1 MSQENLNA
9 ISSKRHNLALILIG
23 ANLIK
28 IVNKVKFKCLKGLYL
43 HEISFFS
50 LEVKLKNDSPG
61 WHFPGMVL
69 ESMTIEWFVSASF
82 FIIHSILSLIM
93 SGCIESFLVLLV
105 RAFLVIESALYFL
118 LHISLIAV
126 VIRLSI
132 VTMLI

>member
-69 ESMTIEWFVSASF
+69 ESMTIEWFVCKCLIFYYPLNSF
-82 FIIHSILSLIM
+82 SDYIRLYRVISGFVSKSISGDRVCSL
-93 SGCIESFLVLLV
+93 FLVTYI
-105 RAFLVIESALYFL
+105 FDS
-118 LHISLIAV
+118 S
-126 VIRLSI
+126 SN
-132 VTMLI
+132 